1 MNAAEFD
8 RVVRNGCA
16 PERQKFYLKLTAKG
30 LALAS
35 AEPKLAARLL
45 PVYRSRLI
53 ASGVPPEDAEQLSYA
68 CLWRTPRKMIA
79 AARR

>member
-16 PERQKFYLKLTAKG
+16 PERQKFYLKLTGKG

-35 AEPKLAARLL
+35 LEPKLAAKLL
-45 PVYRSRLI
+45 PVYRKHLI
-53 ASGVPPEDAEQLSYA
+53 ARGVPDADAEQLAYA
-68 CLWRTPRKMIA
+68 CLWRTPRKVIA

>member
-1 MNAAEFD
+1 MNAADFD

-16 PERQKFYLKLTAKG
+16 PERQKFYRGLIGKG
-30 LALAS
+30 IALAS

-45 PVYRSRLI
+45 PVYRKHLI
-53 ASGVPPEDAEQLSYA
+53 ARGVPEADAEQLSYA
-68 CLWRTPRKMIA
+68 CLWRTPRRAIA